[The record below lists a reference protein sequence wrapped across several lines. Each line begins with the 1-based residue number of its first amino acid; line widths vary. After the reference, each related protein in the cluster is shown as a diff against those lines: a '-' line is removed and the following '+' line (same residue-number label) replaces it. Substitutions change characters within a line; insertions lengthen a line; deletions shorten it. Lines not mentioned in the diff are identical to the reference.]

1 MWAEI
6 TTCVFPNLSSSNFSL
21 LQLLLVR
28 LKARTQ
34 SAAGL
39 SNCPVQYENFC
50 IVDKPSCES
59 TPTSKVSIN
68 EVHFRGSPLKVVKVN
83 LGNFNPGAFTTA
95 ALLSNSLSF
104 RPPWF

>member
-21 LQLLLVR
+21 LQFLLVR

-39 SNCPVQYENFC
+39 SNCPVKYENFC
-50 IVDKPSCES
+50 IVDKPSCGS
-59 TPTSKVSIN
+59 TPASKVSIN